1 MTNWF
6 VPDRKE
12 SSKWIYIQK
21 KYLHCSKAVS
31 ITGTTCFLIDSKG
44 YIWLPT
50 AKVSGR
56 SNLENEEDK
65 VQYRS
70 GENGLGTFPISQ
82 IIEDKEGR
90 IFLGTRG
97 SGLFHYDEKNK
108 RFIGYTT
115 ENSFI
120 ASDYCYELT
129 LSTLDQLVI
138 TGDKGITFSIR
149 IKTCSR
155 SWNWGRPCLWQA

>member
-1 MTNWF
+1 M
-6 VPDRKE
+6 
-12 SSKWIYIQK
+12 
-21 KYLHCSKAVS
+21 
-31 ITGTTCFLIDSKG
+31 
-44 YIWLPT
+44 
-50 AKVSGR
+50 
-56 SNLENEEDK
+56 
-65 VQYRS
+65 
-70 GENGLGTFPISQ
+70 GTFPISQ

-138 TGDKGITFSIR
+138 TGDKGITFFDR

-155 SWNWGRPCLWQA
+155 SWN

>member
-1 MTNWF
+1 MNLYTEKVSPLF
-6 VPDRKE
+6 K
-12 SSKWIYIQK
+12 SG
-21 KYLHCSKAVS
+21 KYY
-31 ITGTTCFLIDSKG
+31 GNTCFLIDSKG
-44 YIWLPT
+44 YIWL
-50 AKVSGR
+50 AYGKGVWKI
-56 SNLENEEDK
+56 NLENEEDK

-155 SWNWGRPCLWQA
+155 SWNWGRPCL